1 MGSHDGVTYRTAL
14 WQVGDSPEQNG
25 SYNMASVVRK
35 RKIVID
41 KEKYMCD
48 RPTIEPHEI
57 TSIIN
62 FAWSKSFGKV
72 GSNKKA
78 ITNRGWYPYKHNLM
92 IDPSTSASITKEED
106 KK

>member
-48 RPTIEPHEI
+48 RPTIEPPRDHQHHQ
-57 TSIIN
+57 
-62 FAWSKSFGKV
+62 FCMVQVVWQ
-72 GSNKKA
+72 
-78 ITNRGWYPYKHNLM
+78 GWVK
-92 IDPSTSASITKEED
+92 
-106 KK
+106 